1 MKEICQRVF
10 NLSGEY
16 ISMSSDGCL
25 GTLLN
30 ELMQDPLDIDID
42 KIRLLVRW
50 GADPNTRSKDGL
62 TCLHLALQ

>member
-1 MKEICQRVF
+1 
-10 NLSGEY
+10 
-16 ISMSSDGCL
+16 MSSDGCL